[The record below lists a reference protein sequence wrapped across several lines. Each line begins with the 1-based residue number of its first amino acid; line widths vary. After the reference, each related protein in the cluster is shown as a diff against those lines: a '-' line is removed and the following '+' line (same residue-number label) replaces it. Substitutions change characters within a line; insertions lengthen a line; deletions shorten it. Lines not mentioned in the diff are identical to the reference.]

1 MSSINDIQSKRK
13 NGLNKQ
19 NLNKKIL
26 LKINISKQNQKQI
39 EIDNLDNL
47 GDIIFEFC
55 KKNDLNYQSLN
66 QIMNTMKG
74 INNNNKNN
82 DCYEI
87 NLWNNSQNNINNK
100 VKKILTKKINKI
112 VKEEEDENIDS
123 SQRNK
128 RYIIP
133 IKKSQKLFPYEFKIK
148 KNFNSKNK
156 ELSQDSISFNNPSNQ
171 LSNRINISSQMNL
184 NNLSSI
190 DENQTGNT
198 LKPMN
203 TISNF
208 SRISENNNFKKI
220 QNNIFD
226 RLFNDAQI
234 KRAAYRRPC
243 HFSSDLRDN
252 SLNNNKIN
260 SSHILDNNSI
270 LFSNTNLTLL
280 SNYSNI
286 NENNNNYNNSY
297 LLRSLKTLSPEC
309 IFQPNSSL
317 KRNKS
322 LNDNNKKHINKRNKD
337 KYENILKHLDYK
349 PKIIKEEENENDK
362 HIIFNT
368 ISGTNEKKKKLNM
381 KNVNKYIPLKSR
393 ISCQINQNNL
403 LLEEEVDEA
412 FNNLFFELNGNNNS
426 INELN
431 EKNINIEKIPT
442 HILYDIEPI
451 TSEIYKNKKTYS
463 IKDFK
468 NEMKE
473 IIIKL
478 PKDDTKNIIN
488 LYKNKNS
495 LNNFY
500 LNTEPNENKKKQKL
514 DKKKENLNRT
524 SRTMQISNRSIQYIS
539 QDEIKNNNKSF
550 INESSRKKYKNP
562 KSIHSRLPSGT
573 EKKRNFF
580 YL

>member
-1 MSSINDIQSKRK
+1 
-13 NGLNKQ
+13 
-19 NLNKKIL
+19 
-26 LKINISKQNQKQI
+26 
-39 EIDNLDNL
+39 
-47 GDIIFEFC
+47 
-55 KKNDLNYQSLN
+55 
-66 QIMNTMKG
+66 
-74 INNNNKNN
+74 
-82 DCYEI
+82 
-87 NLWNNSQNNINNK
+87 
-100 VKKILTKKINKI
+100 
-112 VKEEEDENIDS
+112 
-123 SQRNK
+123 
-128 RYIIP
+128 
-133 IKKSQKLFPYEFKIK
+133 
-148 KNFNSKNK
+148 
-156 ELSQDSISFNNPSNQ
+156 
-171 LSNRINISSQMNL
+171 
-184 NNLSSI
+184 
-190 DENQTGNT
+190 
-198 LKPMN
+198 
-203 TISNF
+203 
-208 SRISENNNFKKI
+208 
-220 QNNIFD
+220 
-226 RLFNDAQI
+226 
-234 KRAAYRRPC
+234 
-243 HFSSDLRDN
+243 
-252 SLNNNKIN
+252 
-260 SSHILDNNSI
+260 
-270 LFSNTNLTLL
+270 
-280 SNYSNI
+280 
-286 NENNNNYNNSY
+286 
-297 LLRSLKTLSPEC
+297 
-309 IFQPNSSL
+309 
-317 KRNKS
+317 
-322 LNDNNKKHINKRNKD
+322 
-337 KYENILKHLDYK
+337 
-349 PKIIKEEENENDK
+349 
-362 HIIFNT
+362 
-368 ISGTNEKKKKLNM
+368 M

-562 KSIHSRLPSGT
+562 KSTHSRLPSGT